1 MDKKNY
7 KAAYERQKIAR
18 SRAENQLENISRE
31 LYGSNKALQKSYEK
45 LKNQKSQLL
54 HQEKLASIG
63 QLSAGIAHEIN
74 NPSGFIKSNLT
85 TLQHYIADVFE
96 AMSAYKSFIEK
107 IEADINNTQPD
118 NLKNNLQDDLRDSL
132 RQTLMNSLTEI
143 RIAEKKTDIE
153 YLLED
158 VPNLINESIDGANR
172 ITKIVDGLKV
182 FSRIDSDY
190 KEILDVN
197 ETIENTLK
205 LVQNEIKYTA
215 ELSIDYGELPKTMGY
230 PGSLSQVILNILV
243 NASQAVEEDGK
254 INLRTTLEKNCILI
268 SIKDN
273 GVGISEETINKIF
286 DPFFTTKPVG
296 LGTGLGLS
304 ISSGIMKQHGGQIEV
319 DSKIGEGTL
328 FTLYIPVI
336 DISPI

>member
-1 MDKKNY
+1 MDKNNY

-18 SRAENQLENISRE
+18 ARAENQLENISRE

-85 TLQHYIADVFE
+85 TLEHYTADIFQVM
-96 AMSAYKSFIEK
+96 AAYQSFVEK
-107 IEADINNTQPD
+107 IEADINNAQHE
-118 NLKNNLQDDLRDSL
+118 NLKDDLRDSL
-132 RQTLMNSLTEI
+132 RETLMNSLTEI
-143 RIAEKKTDIE
+143 RIAEKKADIE

-158 VPNLINESIDGANR
+158 IPNLINESIDGANR

-243 NASQAVEEDGK
+243 NASQAVEENGR
-254 INLRTTLEKNCILI
+254 INLSTTLEKNWILI

-273 GVGISEETINKIF
+273 GVGISEDAINKIF

-319 DSKIGEGTL
+319 DSKVGKGTL
-328 FTLYIPVI
+328 FTLHIPVV

>member
-1 MDKKNY
+1 MDTNNY

-18 SRAENQLENISRE
+18 AHAENQLENISRE
-31 LYGSNKALQKSYEK
+31 LYESNEALQKSYEK

-74 NPSGFIKSNLT
+74 NPSGFIKSNLS
-85 TLQHYIADVFE
+85 TLQYYTTDIFNTVA
-96 AMSAYKSFIEK
+96 AYRSLIDN
-107 IEADINNTQPD
+107 IEANINSEPSDKLRNTLINQLD
-118 NLKNNLQDDLRDSL
+118 KVRI
-132 RQTLMNSLTEI
+132 TE
-143 RIAEKKTDIE
+143 KTTDIE

-158 VPNLINESIDGANR
+158 IPNLINESIEGANR

-197 ETIENTLK
+197 ECIENTLK

-215 ELSIDYGELPKTMGY
+215 ELSIKYGELPKTMGY

-243 NASQAVEEDGK
+243 NASQAVEEHGE
-254 INLRTTLEKNCILI
+254 ISLHTTLKNNWILI
-268 SIKDN
+268 CIQDN
-273 GVGISEETINKIF
+273 GVGIPEDTINKIF

-319 DSKIGEGTL
+319 DSIIGEGTR
-328 FTLYIPVI
+328 FILYIPVI
-336 DISPI
+336 EIDPT